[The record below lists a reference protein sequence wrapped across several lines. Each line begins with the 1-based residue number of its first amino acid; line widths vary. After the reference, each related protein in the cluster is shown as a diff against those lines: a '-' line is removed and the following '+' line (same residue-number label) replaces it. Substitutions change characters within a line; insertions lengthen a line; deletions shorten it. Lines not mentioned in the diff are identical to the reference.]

1 MRGRFEQL
9 KAQKH
14 QKMKFFYKIIF
25 LLTLLIPS
33 VAKAQFYVT
42 GDDPGKLRWNFIDT
56 ESFRVIYP
64 QGSDSLAREYAFKL
78 EKYKVPVSRSTGY
91 MVGQGDGRLMPA
103 VIHAYNGA
111 NGSVA
116 WAPKRMD
123 LFTIPTAYDPEPMPW
138 STMLAVHEGRH
149 VTQMQFGMTNSQK
162 PFTYAFG
169 QMWNILV
176 SLLYPGLYL
185 IEGDAVMA
193 ETAFTPSGR
202 GRTADF
208 LNYYRVAFDNGDYR
222 SWAKWQFGSHKHF
235 TPDHYAL
242 GYMTFSAIRYLYD
255 YPDFMKD
262 TYDMASRK
270 LFNFSPAMV
279 QIQKNRT
286 GVKFKETFKEV
297 CDTMQAMWSRD
308 AQARA
313 PFIYAEE
320 VSKPSSVYTNY
331 SHTTVLGNEIYTIK
345 SGYQHTPTLIKID
358 DQGNETRIRSMSHEM
373 SDLVPFGNSLIWSEE
388 IPDERWSMKTSS
400 VIRSYNIHNK
410 SKQTISNNKNLL
422 YNTSI
427 KSNTI
432 GAIDYS
438 LFNEDYSI
446 SYNNATKNSLIKFA
460 SKEFLVNGEGEVAA
474 IDKQIASVQY
484 YTNGKTAIRMS
495 AGYEGSYTS
504 PDSLQLVEIAFINDK
519 LYASAI
525 SDNGFGIY
533 SYDGTWDVVLEP
545 QPVKIKD
552 FKAYGN
558 ELMFTSDR
566 TGVNEMYHF
575 NPTTGELHQKTVTK
589 YGAEDFVYGDNGY
602 LYYSAPTLNGL
613 RMYRTPVDSLIN
625 RKVDFT
631 EKYSYIIADCLSEQE
646 NRLAVEA
653 GLDKAVDEELKVEDV
668 YISEPKRYRKAAH
681 MFNIHSWAP
690 VYVNVDNIMNMSYDY
705 IFQAASLGATAIMQN
720 RLATGVGEFG
730 YSAHKDPYDKTKWRH
745 SGHFKFTYSGL
756 YPVIEAKFDINDR
769 AARQYNVKAIKS
781 GEGASIG
788 LYSGELA
795 VPYMEGKLSAYIPLT
810 FNSGGWYKGVIPKL
824 TYRISNDMFNTS
836 ITVLEQNPS
845 PMYPLGNAPFAGVI
859 DGKNRFR
866 HSLTGSLRG
875 YTSLSTPNSAA
886 YPRWGIGAEI
896 GASANLESLDILSP
910 MGYGYI
916 YGYVPGITREQ
927 GLKLSVMHQQKLSD
941 KAIFSTPL
949 VNVLPRGLASNADL
963 TTYMSIQNPA
973 ITKFSA
979 DYAIP
984 IYIGDISIGRGLMYV
999 KRLCLTPHVDYTMAG
1014 KTNLLSVGTALTVDL
1029 NALFWIAWPVS
1040 IGATYSYSGL
1050 ADYNIVKSQTG
1061 IDMEPHHAGFVF
1073 NVSF

>member
-1 MRGRFEQL
+1 
-9 KAQKH
+9 
-14 QKMKFFYKIIF
+14 MKLLYKIIF

-33 VAKAQFYVT
+33 MAQAQFYVT
-42 GDDPGKLRWNFIDT
+42 GDDPGRLKWKFIDT
-56 ESFRVIYP
+56 ESFRIIYP
-64 QGSDSLAREYAFKL
+64 HDCDSLAREYAFKL
-78 EKYKVPVSRSTGY
+78 EKYKVPVSLSTGK
-91 MVGQGDGRLMPA
+91 MVGQGDGKLMP
-103 VIHAYNGA
+103 VVLHTYNGA

-123 LFTIPTAYDPEPMPW
+123 LFTIPTAYDPDPMPW
-138 STMLAVHEGRH
+138 STMLSVHEGRH
-149 VTQMQFGMTNSQK
+149 VTQMQFGMMDK
-162 PFTYAFG
+162 KKGFKYVFG
-169 QMWNILV
+169 EMWNILA
-176 SLLYPGLYL
+176 SLVFPGMYL
-185 IEGDAVMA
+185 IEGDAVIA
-193 ETAFTPSGR
+193 ETALTQSGR

-208 LNYYRVAFDNGDYR
+208 LNYYRIAFDNGDLR
-222 SWAKWQFGSHKHF
+222 SWDRWKFGSQKHF
-235 TPDHYAL
+235 APDRYAL
-242 GYMTFSAIRYLYD
+242 GYMTYGGVRYIYD
-255 YPDFMKD
+255 YPDFLKD
-262 TYDMASRK
+262 GYDVASQNVIGFARFK
-270 LFNFSPAMV
+270 N
-279 QIQKNRT
+279 IIKDNRT
-286 GVKFKETFKEV
+286 GLKIRNTFEV
-297 CDTMQAMWSRD
+297 VRDTMQAMWNRD

-320 VSKPSSVYTNY
+320 VSNPSSVYTNY
-331 SHTTVLGNEIYTIK
+331 SHTAIIGNDIYTIK

-388 IPDERWSMKTSS
+388 IPDERWSMKSDS
-400 VIRSYNIHNK
+400 RIRSIDFKVRKKKYLSSRSVLTYNPSSADSTMVAVQYFTEGTTGI
-410 SKQTISNNKNLL
+410 
-422 YNTSI
+422 
-427 KSNTI
+427 
-432 GAIDYS
+432 AI
-438 LFNEDYSI
+438 
-446 SYNNATKNSLIKFA
+446 
-460 SKEFLVNGEGEVAA
+460 NGQSVAA
-474 IDKQIASVQY
+474 PDNLQI
-484 YTNGKTAIRMS
+484 
-495 AGYEGSYTS
+495 
-504 PDSLQLVEIAFINDK
+504 VEAALTGEHI
-519 LYASAI
+519 YVSAI

-566 TGVNEMYHF
+566 TGVNELYHL
-575 NPTTGELHQKTVTK
+575 NPTTGELRQKTVTK
-589 YGAEDFVYGDNGY
+589 YGAEDFVYGGNGY
-602 LYYSAPTLNGL
+602 LYYSVPTLNGL
-613 RMYRTPVDSLIN
+613 RIYRTPEDSLIN

-646 NRLAVEA
+646 NRLAAEA
-653 GLDKAVDEELKVEDV
+653 GYDKAVDEDLKAEDV

-781 GEGASIG
+781 REGASIG

-824 TYRISNDMFNTS
+824 TYRITNDMFNTS

-845 PMYPLGNAPFAGVI
+845 PMYPPGNAPFAGVI

-875 YTSLSTPNSAA
+875 YTTLSTPNSAA

-949 VNVLPRGLASNADL
+949 VNVLPRGLASSADL

-1014 KTNLLSVGTALTVDL
+1014 KTNLVSAGTALTVDL

>member
-1 MRGRFEQL
+1 
-9 KAQKH
+9 
-14 QKMKFFYKIIF
+14 MKLLYRIIF
-25 LLTLLIPS
+25 LLTLLLPS

-42 GDDPGKLRWNFIDT
+42 GDDPGRLRWNYIDT
-56 ESFRVIYP
+56 ESFRIIYP
-64 QGSDSLAREYAFKL
+64 QGCDSLAREYAFKL

-91 MVGQGDGRLMPA
+91 VVGQGDGKLMPA
-103 VIHAYNGA
+103 VLHAYNGA

-138 STMLAVHEGRH
+138 STMLSVHEGRH
-149 VTQMQFGMTNSQK
+149 VTQMQFGMTNYQK

-193 ETAFTPSGR
+193 ETALTPSGR

-222 SWAKWQFGSHKHF
+222 SWPRWQFGSQKYYA
-235 TPDHYAL
+235 PDHYAL
-242 GYMTFSAIRYLYD
+242 GYMTFGTIRYLYD

-262 TYDMASRK
+262 GYDMASRK
-270 LFNFSPAMV
+270 LFNFSPMMA
-279 QIQKNRT
+279 QIKQNRT
-286 GVKFKETFKEV
+286 GVRFRETFKEV
-297 CDTMQAMWSRD
+297 CDTMQAIWSRD
-308 AQARA
+308 TQERA

-320 VSKPSSVYTNY
+320 VSKPSNVYTNY
-331 SHTTVLGNEIYTIK
+331 SHTAILGNDIYTIK
-345 SGYQHTPTLIKID
+345 SGYQHSPTLIRID
-358 DQGNETRIRSMSHEM
+358 EQGKEKRIKSMSHEM
-373 SDLVPFGNSLIWSEE
+373 SDLVPMGSGILLWSEE
-388 IPDERWSMKTSS
+388 IPDERWSMKSDS
-400 VIRSYNIHNK
+400 KIRMIGVKNGQKTPRGFSAFGNDNGPVYNPSLSEK
-410 SKQTISNNKNLL
+410 SR
-422 YNTSI
+422 
-427 KSNTI
+427 
-432 GAIDYS
+432 
-438 LFNEDYSI
+438 
-446 SYNNATKNSLIKFA
+446 
-460 SKEFLVNGEGEVAA
+460 AA
-474 IDKQIASVQY
+474 AVKY
-484 YTNGKTAIRMS
+484 LPEGKTALW
-495 AGYEGSYTS
+495 EGETFLA
-504 PDSLQLVEIAFINDK
+504 PDSLQLVETAWIGDDI
-519 LYASAI
+519 YVTAI

-533 SYDGTWDVVLEP
+533 AFDREEATARLLNTTFGRNVWTTVLEP
-545 QPVKIKD
+545 QPVKITDVKSHGD
-552 FKAYGN
+552 

-566 TGVNEMYHF
+566 TGVNELYHL
-575 NPTTGELHQKTVTK
+575 NPATGELYQKTVTK
-589 YGAEDFVYGDNGY
+589 YGAKDFAYNDKF
-602 LYYSAPTLNGL
+602 LYYSAPTLTGM
-613 RMYRTPVDSLIN
+613 RMFRTPVDSLIN

-631 EKYSYIIADCLSEQE
+631 EKYRYIIADCLTEQE
-646 NRLAVEA
+646 KQLAAANGETYA
-653 GLDKAVDEELKVEDV
+653 ADEDLKIEDV
-668 YISEPKRYRKAAH
+668 YMSEPQRYRKAAH
-681 MFNIHSWAP
+681 MFYIHSWAP

-705 IFQAASLGATAIMQN
+705 IFQAASLGASAIMQN

-730 YSAHKDPYDKTKWRH
+730 YSAHKDPYDRSKWRH

-769 AARQYNVKAIKS
+769 AARQYNVKATKS
-781 GEGASIG
+781 GDGTSVG

-795 VPYMEGKLSAYIPLT
+795 APYMEGKLSMYIPFK

-824 TYRISNDMFNTS
+824 SYRISNDMFNTS

-845 PMYPLGNAPFAGVI
+845 TMYPGNAPFVGVI

-866 HSLTGSLRG
+866 HSLTGSLRA
-875 YTSLSTPNSAA
+875 YSTLSTPNSAA
-886 YPRWGIGAEI
+886 YPRWGIGAEF

-927 GLKLSVMHQQKLSD
+927 GVKLSVMHQQKLSG
-941 KAIFSTPL
+941 KSIFGMPL

-973 ITKFSA
+973 ITKVSA

-984 IYIGDISIGRGLMYV
+984 IYIGDVYIAGGLVYI
-999 KRLCLTPHVDYTMAG
+999 KRLCLTPHADYTRAG
-1014 KTNLLSVGTALTVDL
+1014 KTNLVSVGSALTLDL
-1029 NALFWIAWPVS
+1029 NGIIWIGWPVS
-1040 IGATYSYSGL
+1040 VGATYSYSGL

-1061 IDMEPHHAGFVF
+1061 IDMNPHHVGFVF

>member
-1 MRGRFEQL
+1 
-9 KAQKH
+9 
-14 QKMKFFYKIIF
+14 MKLLYRIIF
-25 LLTLLIPS
+25 LLTLLLPS

-42 GDDPGKLRWNFIDT
+42 GDDPGRLRWNYIDT
-56 ESFRVIYP
+56 ESFRIIYP
-64 QGSDSLAREYAFKL
+64 QGCDSLAREYAFKL

-91 MVGQGDGRLMPA
+91 VVGQGDGKLMPA
-103 VIHAYNGA
+103 VLHAYNGA

-138 STMLAVHEGRH
+138 STMLSVHEGRH
-149 VTQMQFGMTNSQK
+149 VTQMQFGMTNYQK

-193 ETAFTPSGR
+193 ETALTPSGR

-222 SWAKWQFGSHKHF
+222 SWPRWQFGSQKYYA
-235 TPDHYAL
+235 PDHYAL
-242 GYMTFSAIRYLYD
+242 GYMTFGTIRYLYD

-262 TYDMASRK
+262 GYDMASRK
-270 LFNFSPAMV
+270 LFNFSPMMA
-279 QIQKNRT
+279 QIKQNRT
-286 GVKFKETFKEV
+286 GVKFRETFKEV

-308 AQARA
+308 AQERA

-331 SHTTVLGNEIYTIK
+331 SHTAILGNDIYTIK
-345 SGYQHTPTLIKID
+345 SGYQHSPTLIRID
-358 DQGNETRIRSMSHEM
+358 EQGKEKRIKSMSHEM
-373 SDLVPFGNSLIWSEE
+373 SDLVPMGSGILLWSEE
-388 IPDERWSMKTSS
+388 IPDERWSMKSDS
-400 VIRSYNIHNK
+400 KIRMIGVKNGQKTPRGFSAFGNDNGPVYNP
-410 SKQTISNNKNLL
+410 
-422 YNTSI
+422 
-427 KSNTI
+427 
-432 GAIDYS
+432 S
-438 LFNEDYSI
+438 LSE
-446 SYNNATKNSLIKFA
+446 KFR
-460 SKEFLVNGEGEVAA
+460 AA
-474 IDKQIASVQY
+474 AVKY
-484 YTNGKTAIRMS
+484 LPEGKTALW
-495 AGYEGSYTS
+495 EGETFLA
-504 PDSLQLVEIAFINDK
+504 PDSLQLVQTAWIGDDI
-519 LYASAI
+519 YVTAI

-533 SYDGTWDVVLEP
+533 AFDREEATARLLNTTFGRNVWTTVLEP
-545 QPVKIKD
+545 QPVKITD
-552 FKAYGN
+552 FKSHGDV
-558 ELMFTSDR
+558 LMFTSDR
-566 TGVNEMYHF
+566 TGVNELYHLD
-575 NPTTGELHQKTVTK
+575 PATGELCQKTVTK
-589 YGAEDFVYGDNGY
+589 YGAKDFAYNGKF
-602 LYYSAPTLNGL
+602 LYYSAPTLNGI
-613 RMYRTPVDSLIN
+613 RMFRTPVDSLVN
-625 RKVDFT
+625 REVDFT
-631 EKYSYIIADCLSEQE
+631 EKYRYIIADCLTEQE
-646 NRLAVEA
+646 KQLAAANGEA
-653 GLDKAVDEELKVEDV
+653 YAADEDLKIEDV
-668 YISEPKRYRKAAH
+668 YMSEPQRYRKAAH
-681 MFNIHSWAP
+681 MFYIHSWAP

-705 IFQAASLGATAIMQN
+705 IFQAASLGASAIMQN

-730 YSAHKDPYDKTKWRH
+730 YSAHKDPYDRSKWRH

-769 AARQYNVKAIKS
+769 AARQYNVKATKS
-781 GEGASIG
+781 GDGTSIG

-795 VPYMEGKLSAYIPLT
+795 APYMEGRLSMYIPFK

-824 TYRISNDMFNTS
+824 SYRISNDMFNTS

-845 PMYPLGNAPFAGVI
+845 TMYPGNAPFVGVI

-866 HSLTGSLRG
+866 HSLTGSLRA
-875 YTSLSTPNSAA
+875 YSTLSTPNSAA
-886 YPRWGIGAEI
+886 FPRWGIGAEF

-927 GLKLSVMHQQKLSD
+927 GVKLSVMHQQKLSG
-941 KAIFSTPL
+941 KSIFGMPL

-973 ITKFSA
+973 ITKVSA

-984 IYIGDISIGRGLMYV
+984 IYIGDVYIAGGLVYI
-999 KRLCLTPHVDYTMAG
+999 KRLCLTPHADYTRAG
-1014 KTNLLSVGTALTVDL
+1014 KTNLVSVGSALTLDL
-1029 NALFWIAWPVS
+1029 NGIIWIGWPVS
-1040 IGATYSYSGL
+1040 VGATYSYSGL

-1061 IDMEPHHAGFVF
+1061 IDMNPHHVGFVF

>member
-1 MRGRFEQL
+1 MRDRFGQL
-9 KAQKH
+9 KAQKQ

-33 VAKAQFYVT
+33 VAQAQFYVT
-42 GDDPGKLRWNFIDT
+42 GDDPGRLRWNFIDT
-56 ESFRVIYP
+56 ESFRIIYP
-64 QGSDSLAREYAFKL
+64 QGSDTLAREYAFKL
-78 EKYKVPVSRSTGY
+78 EKYKVPVSLSTGK
-91 MVGQGDGRLMPA
+91 MVGQGDGKLMP
-103 VIHAYNGA
+103 VVLHTFNGA

-138 STMLAVHEGRH
+138 STMLSVHEGRH
-149 VTQMQFGMTNSQK
+149 VTQMQFGMMDK
-162 PFTYAFG
+162 KKGFKYVFG
-169 QMWNILV
+169 EMWNILA
-176 SLLYPGLYL
+176 SLVYPGMYL
-185 IEGDAVMA
+185 VEGDAVIA
-193 ETAFTPSGR
+193 ETALTPSGR

-208 LNYYRVAFDNGDYR
+208 LNYYRIAFDNGDLR
-222 SWAKWQFGSHKHF
+222 SWDRWKFGSQKYF
-235 TPDHYAL
+235 APDRYAL
-242 GYMTFSAIRYLYD
+242 GYMTYGGIRYIYD
-255 YPDFMKD
+255 YPDFLKD
-262 TYDMASRK
+262 GYDVASQNVIGFVRFK
-270 LFNFSPAMV
+270 N
-279 QIQKNRT
+279 IIKDNRT
-286 GVKFKETFKEV
+286 GLKIRNTFEV
-297 CDTMQAMWSRD
+297 VRDTMQAMWNRD

-320 VSKPSSVYTNY
+320 VSNPSSVYTNY
-331 SHTTVLGNEIYTIK
+331 SHTAIIGNDIYTIK
-345 SGYQHTPTLIKID
+345 SGYQHSPTLIKID

-388 IPDERWSMKTSS
+388 IPDERWSMKSDS
-400 VIRSYNIHNK
+400 KIRVINP
-410 SKQTISNNKNLL
+410 
-422 YNTSI
+422 
-427 KSNTI
+427 
-432 GAIDYS
+432 D
-438 LFNEDYSI
+438 
-446 SYNNATKNSLIKFA
+446 
-460 SKEFLVNGEGEVAA
+460 
-474 IDKQIASVQY
+474 
-484 YTNGKTAIRMS
+484 NGKKTPGRFNLAGNENVPIYNPSVSEESDIAAVEYLPEGGTALW
-495 AGYEGSYTS
+495 EGLPTPA
-504 PDSLQLVEIAFINDK
+504 PDSLQLVETAWIGNYI
-519 LYASAI
+519 YATAI

-533 SYDGTWDVVLEP
+533 ALDREEAYARHVRLTTGRELWTVVLEP

-566 TGVNEMYHF
+566 TGVNELYHL
-575 NPTTGELHQKTVTK
+575 NPTTGELRQKTVTK
-589 YGAEDFVYGDNGY
+589 YGAEDFVYGNNGF

-613 RMYRTPVDSLIN
+613 RMYRTPVDSLMN
-625 RKVDFT
+625 RKVNFT

-646 NRLAVEA
+646 NRLAAEA
-653 GLDKAVDEELKVEDV
+653 GLDKAVDEDLKVEDV

-690 VYVNVDNIMNMSYDY
+690 IYVNVDNIMNMSYDY

-845 PMYPLGNAPFAGVI
+845 PMYPPGNAPFAGVI

-973 ITKFSA
+973 ITRFSA

>member
-1 MRGRFEQL
+1 
-9 KAQKH
+9 
-14 QKMKFFYKIIF
+14 MKLLYKIIF

-33 VAKAQFYVT
+33 MAQAQFYVT
-42 GDDPGKLRWNFIDT
+42 GDDPGRLKWKFIDT
-56 ESFRVIYP
+56 ESFRIIYP
-64 QGSDSLAREYAFKL
+64 HDCDSLAREYAFKL
-78 EKYKVPVSRSTGY
+78 EKYKVPVSLSTGK
-91 MVGQGDGRLMPA
+91 MVGQGDGKLMP
-103 VIHAYNGA
+103 VVLHTYNGA

-123 LFTIPTAYDPEPMPW
+123 LFTIPTAYDPDPMPW
-138 STMLAVHEGRH
+138 STMLSVHEGRH
-149 VTQMQFGMTNSQK
+149 VTQMQFGMMDK
-162 PFTYAFG
+162 KKGFKYVFG
-169 QMWNILV
+169 EMWNILA
-176 SLLYPGLYL
+176 SLVFPGMYL
-185 IEGDAVMA
+185 IEGDAVIA
-193 ETAFTPSGR
+193 ETALTQSGR

-208 LNYYRVAFDNGDYR
+208 LNYYRIAFDNGDLR
-222 SWAKWQFGSHKHF
+222 SWDRWKFGSQKHF
-235 TPDHYAL
+235 APDRYAL
-242 GYMTFSAIRYLYD
+242 GYMTYGGVRYIYD
-255 YPDFMKD
+255 YPDFLKD
-262 TYDMASRK
+262 GYDVASQNVIGFARFK
-270 LFNFSPAMV
+270 N
-279 QIQKNRT
+279 IIKDNRT
-286 GVKFKETFKEV
+286 GLKIRNTFEV
-297 CDTMQAMWSRD
+297 VRDTMQAMWNRD

-320 VSKPSSVYTNY
+320 VSNPSSVYTNY
-331 SHTTVLGNEIYTIK
+331 SHTAIIGNDIYTIK

-388 IPDERWSMKTSS
+388 IPDERWSMKSDS
-400 VIRSYNIHNK
+400 RIRSIDFKVRKKKYLSSRSVLTYNPSSADSTMVAVQYFTEGTTGI
-410 SKQTISNNKNLL
+410 
-422 YNTSI
+422 
-427 KSNTI
+427 
-432 GAIDYS
+432 AI
-438 LFNEDYSI
+438 
-446 SYNNATKNSLIKFA
+446 
-460 SKEFLVNGEGEVAA
+460 NGQSVAA
-474 IDKQIASVQY
+474 PDNLQI
-484 YTNGKTAIRMS
+484 
-495 AGYEGSYTS
+495 
-504 PDSLQLVEIAFINDK
+504 VEAALTGEHI
-519 LYASAI
+519 YVSAI

-566 TGVNEMYHF
+566 TGVNELYHL
-575 NPTTGELHQKTVTK
+575 NPTTGELRQKTVTK
-589 YGAEDFVYGDNGY
+589 YGAEDFVYGGNGY

-646 NRLAVEA
+646 NRLAAEA
-653 GLDKAVDEELKVEDV
+653 GYDKAVDEDLKAEDV

-781 GEGASIG
+781 REGASIG

-824 TYRISNDMFNTS
+824 TYRITNDMFNTS

-845 PMYPLGNAPFAGVI
+845 PMYPPGNAPFAGVI

-875 YTSLSTPNSAA
+875 YTTLSTPNSAA

-949 VNVLPRGLASNADL
+949 VNVLPRGLASSADL

-1014 KTNLLSVGTALTVDL
+1014 KTNLVSAGTALTVDL

>member
-1 MRGRFEQL
+1 
-9 KAQKH
+9 
-14 QKMKFFYKIIF
+14 MKFFYKIIF

-33 VAKAQFYVT
+33 IAQAQFYVT
-42 GDDPGKLRWNFIDT
+42 GDDPGRLRWNFIDT
-56 ESFRVIYP
+56 ESFRIIYP
-64 QGSDSLAREYAFKL
+64 QGSDTLAREYAFKL
-78 EKYKVPVSRSTGY
+78 EKYKVPVSLSTGK
-91 MVGQGDGRLMPA
+91 MVGQGDGKLMP
-103 VIHAYNGA
+103 VVLHTFNGA

-123 LFTIPTAYDPEPMPW
+123 LFTIPTAYDPDPMPW
-138 STMLAVHEGRH
+138 STMLSVHEGRH
-149 VTQMQFGMTNSQK
+149 VTQMQFGMMDK
-162 PFTYAFG
+162 KKGFKYVFG
-169 QMWNILV
+169 EMWNILA
-176 SLLYPGLYL
+176 SLVFPGMYL
-185 IEGDAVMA
+185 IEGDAVIA
-193 ETAFTPSGR
+193 ETALTSSGR
-202 GRTADF
+202 GRTSDF
-208 LNYYRVAFDNGDYR
+208 LNYYRIAFDNGDLR
-222 SWAKWQFGSHKHF
+222 SWDRWKFGSQKYF
-235 TPDHYAL
+235 APDRYAL
-242 GYMTFSAIRYLYD
+242 GYMTYGGIRYIYD
-255 YPDFMKD
+255 YPDFLKD
-262 TYDMASRK
+262 GYDVASQNVIGFARFK
-270 LFNFSPAMV
+270 N
-279 QIQKNRT
+279 IIKDNRT
-286 GVKFKETFKEV
+286 GLKIRNTFEV
-297 CDTMQAMWSRD
+297 VRDTMQAMWNRD

-331 SHTTVLGNEIYTIK
+331 SHTAIIDNDIYTIK

-388 IPDERWSMKTSS
+388 FPDERWSMKSDSKIRVINPDNGKKTPGRFNLADNENGPVYNPS
-400 VIRSYNIHNK
+400 VSEKFNI
-410 SKQTISNNKNLL
+410 
-422 YNTSI
+422 
-427 KSNTI
+427 
-432 GAIDYS
+432 
-438 LFNEDYSI
+438 
-446 SYNNATKNSLIKFA
+446 
-460 SKEFLVNGEGEVAA
+460 AA
-474 IDKQIASVQY
+474 AEY
-484 YTNGKTAIRMS
+484 LPEGKTALW
-495 AGYEGSYTS
+495 AGVSTPA
-504 PDSLQLVEIAFINDK
+504 PDSLQLVETAWIGNYI
-519 LYASAI
+519 YATAI

-566 TGVNEMYHF
+566 TGVNELYHF

-589 YGAEDFVYGDNGY
+589 YGAEDFVYGNNGF

-730 YSAHKDPYDKTKWRH
+730 YSAHKDPYDKSKWRH

-845 PMYPLGNAPFAGVI
+845 PMYPPGNAPFAGVI

-973 ITKFSA
+973 ITRFSA

-984 IYIGDISIGRGLMYV
+984 IYIGDVSIGRGLMYV